1 MERQVFHRALGLSLV
16 GGLSTAIGTVP
27 PPPGSSVADFPPAC
41 RRGGG
46 ALRLLGLVE
55 L

>member
-27 PPPGSSVADFPPAC
+27 RLPAPRSLTSHLLAAVGVVRCGS
-41 RRGGG
+41 
-46 ALRLLGLVE
+46 
-55 L
+55 